1 MVVKKFSKSKL
12 AKAFFG
18 CFFSILVLFSAFFT
32 APVYAEPAVNQ
43 PTTTE
48 TTTNNT
54 ATNNTGVTTGST
66 SCENSL
72 GAIGWLVC
80 PTTGKIS
87 EAVDWLYEKIED
99 ILLINPVKAEDGQ
112 PIYEIWKYF
121 RAVTNIVFIIFLLVV
136 IYSQITGWG
145 INNYGLKKI
154 LPKLIV
160 TAILV
165 NLSFLICSVAVD
177 LSNIVGNS
185 LRGLFESIE
194 AATMSGMAINNGQS
208 HIALAE
214 MYQSMA
220 GGTALAIGGG
230 VIAFETGAIWML
242 IPVILGA
249 IVAVVTGLITI
260 ALRQAVVVLLI
271 MIAPLAM
278 VAYMLPNTD
287 RWFKQ
292 WKQLLYKMLIF
303 YPMFSLLFGASSLAG
318 WAIIANA
325 QDGFSLLLG
334 VAVQIFPLF
343 FSWKLMKMS
352 GTFLGAINA
361 SMHRLAAAPLAT
373 NRAWASSHRDLT
385 RAKNLARGDAY
396 TPSLKLRQYLEN
408 RKIAR
413 GEETTRHLTT
423 VKNRG
428 LAYDAK
434 RNYKGGDL
442 DGVLSKRGERAY
454 EDQARGMEYQQTV
467 LRHSNNM
474 NKGYGYRAKL
484 GTIKKADLDR
494 LDIRNVVA
502 SDLLKAEQARGEM
515 IELDNAKGFHERME
529 AAMNAHFDNVNINTE
544 KYKRHFAD
552 MQSEQFKEA
561 LNRYGDVSKIM
572 EGDVDFTHYA
582 AASAAAA
589 YDTQNKII
597 MTKFQKYFEMT
608 PPTKDLEYRIRE
620 LSLNPNKRAS
630 ESIDA
635 ILAGLREVNR
645 RGDTDIVKNIMDD
658 ILDGGLELGTHA
670 SQSLASF
677 LMFEVKDA
685 DPTLRRFGKYINLET
700 AKMFNEDERKEA
712 KVTFDEYVEGYHV
725 EPDGKK
731 MYAKRSMVPLMEGTG
746 FDGVERTAYANLVS
760 SLKKVYTDPET
771 GKIDQEAYLAK
782 RREVEQ
788 SIGPQFISASLK
800 YLSGSEQLSSAVTFL
815 TGYSRKQKKDAN
827 DQVVVD
833 EKGNPVYELVAE
845 WDDKRLS
852 AEERAETEK
861 FFRDKTEKYFK
872 DQTPA
877 QILGMRSDYKAAINE
892 HLTNAW
898 LDNPDHPE
906 RRREYTARVAEIQS
920 KYGDSPIGEAKMKR
934 DKEMM
939 ALKDEIT
946 GKRVRKILADSGKLE
961 QIYRTRRSGAANNAK
976 DWMRGWL
983 NLDNEVAINDYLTQ
997 SREEQKRAYEEERKR
1012 KGAADPVMEDDEAT
1026 STRYYTEADRSAYMA
1041 TIDDL
1046 YTECRDDDV
1055 EVFFEKSMGEIVG
1068 WFGEDSFLGYKF
1080 EKFYEKNQTA
1090 DVFELREYLKGL
1102 LGDPTLYPDA

>member
-1 MVVKKFSKSKL
+1 MYITMVVKKFSKSKL

-48 TTTNNT
+48 TTNNNAT
-54 ATNNTGVTTGST
+54 ANNTGVTTGST
-66 SCENSL
+66 SCESSL

-99 ILLINPVKAEDGQ
+99 ILLINPVEAKDGQ

-194 AATMSGMAINNGQS
+194 AATMPGMAFNNGQS

-361 SMHRLAAAPLAT
+361 SMHRLAAAPLET

-442 DGVLSKRGERAY
+442 DGVLNKRGERAY
-454 EDQARGMEYQQTV
+454 EDQARGMGYQQEA
-467 LRHSNNM
+467 LRHTNNM
-474 NKGYGYRAKL
+474 NEGFGNRAKY
-484 GTIKKADLDR
+484 GSERKARLDR
-494 LDIRNVVA
+494 LDVANVKF
-502 SDLLKAEQARGEM
+502 SDVLKAEQARTEAVEQKNAEGYYNRITEAKQAHQDYLNSQT
-515 IELDNAKGFHERME
+515 LDENGQPIK
-529 AAMNAHFDNVNINTE
+529 
-544 KYKRHFAD
+544 
-552 MQSEQFKEA
+552 FKEHFVDQAKYQEA
-561 LNRYGDVSKIM
+561 LDRYGMM
-572 EGDVDFTHYA
+572 ESVMKGDVRDINFLAGTA
-582 AASAAAA
+582 AHS
-589 YDTQNKII
+589 YDTQNKLYHGKI
-597 MTKFQKYFEMT
+597 QKYFELL
-608 PPTKDLEYRIRE
+608 PPTADVVFQLRE
-620 LSLNPNKRAS
+620 LAKYTNAS
-630 ESIDA
+630 ESMDAIIAGGRVLNQRGDA
-635 ILAGLREVNR
+635 ILLRGILTEAMNLTYKTDDKNGHKAGDRINV
-645 RGDTDIVKNIMDD
+645 DDFVKAVEENNV
-658 ILDGGLELGTHA
+658 DGGVDLGTHA

-677 LMFEVKDA
+677 LQFEVKDE
-685 DPTLRRFGKYINLET
+685 DPFLRRFGKYINLET
-700 AKMFNEDERKEA
+700 AQVFNPGGKRDKKYS
-712 KVTFDEYVEGYHV
+712 KVTYDEFLKGYYGI
-725 EPDGKK
+725 DGAGEKIRP
-731 MYAKRSMVPLMEGTG
+731 KRDIVNLMEGTA
-746 FDGVERTAYANLVS
+746 FDKIGREAFDNLDEA
-760 SLKKVYTDPET
+760 LL
-771 GKIDQEAYLAK
+771 EAYGDDHEGRMK
-782 RREVEQ
+782 RREQ
-788 SIGPQFISASLK
+788 IQRAAMPQILSATFGF
-800 YLSGSEQLSSAVTFL
+800 LSGSEQIKSTTKFI
-815 TGYSRKQKKDAN
+815 TGYKQDKNGNWVGAWEEKDDNGNYKIQDPQKRKMIEESYRRMAL
-827 DQVVVD
+827 
-833 EKGNPVYELVAE
+833 EGNLFARTVGQ
-845 WDDKRLS
+845 
-852 AEERAETEK
+852 
-861 FFRDKTEKYFK
+861 YFK
-872 DQTPA
+872 TKTD
-877 QILGMRSDYKAAINE
+877 
-892 HLTNAW
+892 
-898 LDNPDHPE
+898 
-906 RRREYTARVAEIQS
+906 
-920 KYGDSPIGEAKMKR
+920 
-934 DKEMM
+934 
-939 ALKDEIT
+939 
-946 GKRVRKILADSGKLE
+946 E
-961 QIYRTRRSGAANNAK
+961 QIPFEKHLESAWKAEHP
-976 DWMRGWL
+976 GW
-983 NLDNEVAINDYLTQ
+983 
-997 SREEQKRAYEEERKR
+997 
-1012 KGAADPVMEDDEAT
+1012 EDDERTKDFTKDDMISEQTVTGFIRAGKYDQMLSIVDRSPGAT
-1026 STRYYTEADRSAYMA
+1026 TDVKPFPRRWARLDDTTEARKKAKEIRTRLERERHEVLPPEDTDDIDMSQFSDEDRGMFMLGLDNVWNHRQEREGSFYDQSMA
-1041 TIDDL
+1041 WLLGEFKSEENIVVRKYRDYYEKSLRKGISLSEADL
-1046 YTECRDDDV
+1046 Y
-1055 EVFFEKSMGEIVG
+1055 S
-1068 WFGEDSFLGYKF
+1068 
-1080 EKFYEKNQTA
+1080 
-1090 DVFELREYLKGL
+1090 YLKGAL
-1102 LGDPTLYPDA
+1102 SDPELYD